1 MPSERLR
8 LLRDGSSLIVAP
20 LRRSFARCAAIAVAL
35 LAVNAL
41 SYAQP
46 ASSTI
51 DLTFAVRGAA
61 PVPISGTLVLR
72 SATDPALKRELPL
85 TAAAATVSARAGS
98 AWNVVVSARGYWSP
112 ESYVVFPAAGERVT
126 RALPLWRTGAI
137 KGSVKRATPNLEL
150 PKTLK
155 VYIESPPQPAQ
166 KPEIARGTTFECP
179 LAGDGTWTCEL
190 PAATLDLAVGQKGFT
205 PTYLWGVKVSAEK
218 PVSVGAILMRRGASF
233 TAWLDRDTMKA
244 LKHPARAR
252 LVRLVSPEATQMISR
267 LSTPV
272 AEGTFDGRGS
282 VQLAPLPPGVY
293 VLEVVAAGFA
303 TTRVP
308 HVEIFE
314 GGESTLRRPIELRPP
329 LEVVVT
335 VEPAAAADGQAWDV
349 ELRRE
354 NDFVTGAE
362 PVPPIRGR
370 VNAVGELHAPEVEP
384 GTFTVVVR
392 DRAGNRVFNRSYSV
406 QSDAESA
413 IHIKLD
419 QHEVKGTVYLG
430 DSPLKAVIWFG
441 GEQSSE
447 RIAMQSDDDGK
458 FSGTLPRRGDWRA
471 DVVWGDPTLR
481 AQTDVSVP
489 ATGEVVVRLPDNPVR
504 GVVKDERGE
513 RLKAGSVMAKQGLR
527 VLVSPVRSDG
537 TFEFRGLAA
546 GTLEL
551 FARARGRSTP
561 TVKLALSDG
570 SHFEGVELILD
581 ATHDVNGVVS
591 ASAQSVIGARISAI
605 PIGSGNQNVASTVS
619 DDRGRFSL
627 ALPENTRRALITVAA
642 AGRTLHTFDVPIS
655 DAALQL
661 AIAPVGGTLDLS
673 AVRPPMTLTRDGV
686 AIYVNDILNWMGAHG
701 DPLSDLTTMH
711 IPDLAPGRYEVCTVR
726 NGAPKCVAGLLAPG
740 ASLALTLPE

>member
-1 MPSERLR
+1 MERRRCRTR
-8 LLRDGSSLIVAP
+8 LLVAGELCRLSGRGRARDACSS
-20 LRRSFARCAAIAVAL
+20 AVAHRRHQRQCQ
-35 LAVNAL
+35 ARNAE
-41 SYAQP
+41 P
-46 ASSTI
+46 
-51 DLTFAVRGAA
+51 RAA
-61 PVPISGTLVLR
+61 ENAEGVHRV
-72 SATDPALKRELPL
+72 
-85 TAAAATVSARAGS
+85 AAAA
-98 AWNVVVSARGYWSP
+98 
-112 ESYVVFPAAGERVT
+112 GE
-126 RALPLWRTGAI
+126 
-137 KGSVKRATPNLEL
+137 
-150 PKTLK
+150 
-155 VYIESPPQPAQ
+155 

-205 PTYLWGVKVSAEK
+205 PTYLWGVKVSAEN

-370 VNAVGELHAPEVEP
+370 VNAMGELHAPEVEP

-406 QSDAESA
+406 QSDAENA

-489 ATGEVVVRLPDNPVR
+489 ATGEVVVRLPDNRVR

-527 VLVSPVRSDG
+527 VLVSPFGRMARSSS
-537 TFEFRGLAA
+537 AA
-546 GTLEL
+546 SR
-551 FARARGRSTP
+551 RARSSSSRALVADRRRRSN
-561 TVKLALSDG
+561 SR
-570 SHFEGVELILD
+570 S
-581 ATHDVNGVVS
+581 ATAAIS
-591 ASAQSVIGARISAI
+591 KASSSSSTRLTT
-605 PIGSGNQNVASTVS
+605 STVS
-619 DDRGRFSL
+619 S
-627 ALPENTRRALITVAA
+627 A
-642 AGRTLHTFDVPIS
+642 
-655 DAALQL
+655 Q
-661 AIAPVGGTLDLS
+661 APS
-673 AVRPPMTLTRDGV
+673 R
-686 AIYVNDILNWMGAHG
+686 
-701 DPLSDLTTMH
+701 
-711 IPDLAPGRYEVCTVR
+711 
-726 NGAPKCVAGLLAPG
+726 
-740 ASLALTLPE
+740 